1 MRICAV
7 EPISILMHDLQT
19 FLFFLTIFFTILCL
33 HSPSLYIY
41 AHEYTGE
48 EQLMQPGIYTYPFEE
63 SLPVGL
69 PSSITTEHGNVEYK
83 TSVTVN
89 RPEAVDQS
97 FGQTFTVVKPFDL
110 SNDPSL
116 RVSGVGNFI
125 D

>member
-1 MRICAV
+1 
-7 EPISILMHDLQT
+7 
-19 FLFFLTIFFTILCL
+19 
-33 HSPSLYIY
+33 
-41 AHEYTGE
+41 
-48 EQLMQPGIYTYPFEE
+48 MQPGIYTYPFEE